1 MDLYKKIVLSML
13 SGILIVQLLL
23 GYSLIQFKSFLN
35 GEEMQKIST
44 FMFGTKSDTN
54 DKPKKPSVWD

>member
-1 MDLYKKIVLSML
+1 MDLYKTIVLSML

-35 GEEMQKIST
+35 GEEIQKIST
-44 FMFGTKSDTN
+44 FMFGKKSDIN
-54 DKPKKPSVWD
+54 DKPKNPYFWN